1 MADSKGQLER
11 FKERN
16 NVKAKYKIIP
26 TSHGPTEIRL
36 KDDTDTG
43 LTKVQQKYL
52 MKHGIMTSRTKK
64 LKPKVREFTNIS
76 QFKKQ

>member
-11 FKERN
+11 FKDRN
-16 NVKAKYKIIP
+16 KVKAKYRIIP

-43 LTKVQQKYL
+43 LTKVQQSYL
-52 MKHGIMTSRTKK
+52 KKQGILSSRKK
-64 LKPKVREFTNIS
+64 EFKPQTREFRNIS
-76 QFKKQ
+76 